1 MARTPAPYRKTSSR
15 VTSVFHR
22 VSLCGYAHPRQY
34 YRQITSPCPRFFA
47 LALKKGPGQMH
58 HLLALDYIQLWQTK
72 DRFPKLGAQRSAF
85 LRSFLNTLGT
95 PMASHR
101 RFRLVRAFMEEGYL
115 YIWQEKP
122 VLKDSLF
129 VNSCGFCGS
138 TNPGFVRLIHQ
149 SSMPHDLHSIV
160 VSFAPRL
167 QAFASFLLLQ
177 PLRASPRCRLVELVR
192 TASYVILIP

>member
-1 MARTPAPYRKTSSR
+1 MWIRSSETVLSSNNVTLPQVFRISSKTR
-15 VTSVFHR
+15 
-22 VSLCGYAHPRQY
+22 PRSNASFIGTRLY
-34 YRQITSPCPRFFA
+34 SA
-47 LALKKGPGQMH
+47 LANKGP
-58 HLLALDYIQLWQTK
+58 LSKAW
-72 DRFPKLGAQRSAF
+72 AQRSAF
-85 LRSFLNTLGT
+85 LRWFLNTLGT

-129 VNSCGFCGS
+129 VISCGFCGS

-177 PLRASPRCRLVELVR
+177 PLRASTRCRLVELVR